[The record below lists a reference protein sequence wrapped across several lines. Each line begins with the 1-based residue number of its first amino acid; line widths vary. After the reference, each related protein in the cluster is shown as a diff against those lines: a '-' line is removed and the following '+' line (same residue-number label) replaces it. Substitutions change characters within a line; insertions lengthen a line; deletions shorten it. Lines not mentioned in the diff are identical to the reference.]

1 MPQGWSVRT
10 LQKYICW
17 VRNFQPVLLPEAEA
31 VLTAFYQAQRRATD
45 RTQALTTIRMLE
57 GLVRIAQAHAKLM
70 ARTEV
75 TRQDAVVAVLLVE
88 ASTQC
93 TAGVANALHSQFAD
107 DPDLDLQR
115 EEERMMSEC
124 GGVHAAD
131 PQCLDWEP

>member
-1 MPQGWSVRT
+1 MQGWSIRT

-17 VRNFQPVLLPEAEA
+17 VSALQPVLLPEAEA
-31 VLTAFYQAQRRATD
+31 MLTAFYQAQRRATD

-75 TRQDAVVAVLLVE
+75 TCQDAVVAILLVE
-88 ASTQC
+88 ASMQC
-93 TAGVANALHSQFAD
+93 AAGVTNALHSRFAD

-115 EEERMMSEC
+115 EQQRIMAEC
-124 GGVHAAD
+124 GGVPDAGL
-131 PQCLDWEP
+131 QCLDWNP